1 MPIFFLD
8 KICSF
13 LGYLLVQFPNPRR
26 RVLLSNLSHAF
37 PYWSKEELHSN
48 AKESAARMIEMGLF
62 SLIYPYMSMDV
73 RRRTVFYDKQ
83 AQSLLENLN
92 KKDTPVLFL
101 LPHVCLFESLASSPF
116 FRPANPKKMG
126 AIYRPN
132 RNLSLDKWIRDAR
145 LKTGIEVFSR
155 KAGLRESMYFLRQK
169 NWLTILFDQNGGQGG
184 TDFLFLDRV
193 ASLTPLPDI
202 FSKIENIR
210 IVYACPKRIEMFR
223 TKLFLKEINLN
234 EDVSVCQK
242 AHELL
247 SHDIKSCPKG
257 FPEWLWAHG
266 KWKVHY
272 YPEVRFNLSSRR
284 SFLKLNKI
292 PRSGSRMVIRLPN
305 WLGDVVMSLPIIR
318 ALREARPDMYFI
330 ILGRSMFKEFIEKLN
345 LSEMY
350 QVVDWENRTKTF
362 MNLIEV
368 RCLFPECQLLLTN
381 SLRGD
386 LEAILI
392 GAPFKLGLVVSPKE
406 RPLLTHSIRV
416 SRNDFLKVHQTKT
429 WERLVQSFGFDGEV
443 CYEKFDILDSAKPK
457 GVLLKRVG
465 IAIGSSNQKEKQ
477 WPAEYWAE
485 FINKFLL
492 EMSDYQICLF
502 GVARD
507 SGLSQ
512 ILMDLDPGERI
523 LNFVGKTSVLQL
535 ANEYL
540 TCQVIIGCDSGGVH
554 LASSLGV
561 PTVTMFGPTNP
572 IVTSPCYATIRK
584 EIIQKG
590 VSFKS
595 MENIKPDDAL
605 SELLILLKK
614 IHSE

>member
-1 MPIFFLD
+1 MAILIKFFSFIISLAPIFLLE
-8 KICSF
+8 KICCF
-13 LGYLLVQFPNPRR
+13 LAYLLVQIPNPRR

-37 PYWSKEELHSN
+37 PYWSKEELYSN

-62 SLIYPYMSMDV
+62 SLIYPFMSMDM
-73 RRRTVFYDKQ
+73 RKRTVFYDEQ
-83 AQSLLENLN
+83 AQSLLVDLN
-92 KKDTPVLFL
+92 EKDIPVLFL
-101 LPHVCLFESLASSPF
+101 LPHVCLFESLATSPF
-116 FRPANPKKMG
+116 FRPANPKKLG

-132 RNLSLDKWIRDAR
+132 RNLSLNKWIRDAR
-145 LKTGIEVFSR
+145 IKTGIKVFSR

-284 SFLKLNKI
+284 SFLKPNNI

-350 QVVDWENRTKTF
+350 QVVDWENRTKTY

-386 LEAILI
+386 LEALLI
-392 GAPFKLGLVVSPKE
+392 GSPQRFGLK
-406 RPLLTHSIRV
+406 
-416 SRNDFLKVHQTKT
+416 
-429 WERLVQSFGFDGEV
+429 
-443 CYEKFDILDSAKPK
+443 
-457 GVLLKRVG
+457 
-465 IAIGSSNQKEKQ
+465 
-477 WPAEYWAE
+477 
-485 FINKFLL
+485 
-492 EMSDYQICLF
+492 LF
-502 GVARD
+502 GKKKAIFNKYTECRICRISFPASDQNMGVYD
-507 SGLSQ
+507 SKIWLS
-512 ILMDLDPGERI
+512 RR
-523 LNFVGKTSVLQL
+523 
-535 ANEYL
+535 
-540 TCQVIIGCDSGGVH
+540 C
-554 LASSLGV
+554 
-561 PTVTMFGPTNP
+561 
-572 IVTSPCYATIRK
+572 
-584 EIIQKG
+584 
-590 VSFKS
+590 
-595 MENIKPDDAL
+595 
-605 SELLILLKK
+605 LLRAF
-614 IHSE
+614 